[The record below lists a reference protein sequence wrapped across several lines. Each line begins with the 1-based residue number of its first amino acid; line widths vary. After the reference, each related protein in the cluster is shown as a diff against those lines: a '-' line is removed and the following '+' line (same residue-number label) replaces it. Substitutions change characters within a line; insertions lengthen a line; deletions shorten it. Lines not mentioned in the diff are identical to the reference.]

1 MTHNFHLRAYVGPIQ
16 VHELAQRFRDA
27 GITVT
32 AEGTEHIHC
41 VVVPEL
47 PFQTDQRIVAAAKL
61 RQMLASAHECT
72 FGITYRDVLLLRV
85 EAIA

>member
-1 MTHNFHLRAYVGPIQ
+1 MTHNFHLKVYVGPTQ

-32 AEGTEHIHC
+32 VEGTESIHC

-61 RQMLASAHECT
+61 RMMLSSAHECT
-72 FGITYRDVLLLRV
+72 FGITYRDILLLRV
-85 EAIA
+85 EAAA